1 MSLTPGRA
9 PFVRFWLAA
18 VLFAALP
25 GTASAQRLDLSI
37 APSIIV
43 FATDDPDTMPIITSP
58 AVQVTYR
65 IQQNNFNPWVLS
77 VLASGDLVSGSATV
91 DISNI
96 SWVATPSPP
105 FQSGVMSK
113 TVAQR
118 VASGT
123 GNSASPAQGQITF
136 RLANSWN
143 YAVGLY
149 TQTVV
154 FTLTA
159 P

>member
-1 MSLTPGRA
+1 MSPTRGGV
-9 PFVRFWLAA
+9 PFVPLCLATLLSAA
-18 VLFAALP
+18 VPAI
-25 GTASAQRLDLSI
+25 ASAQRLDLSI
-37 APSIIV
+37 SPTTIA
-43 FATDDPDTMPIITSP
+43 FAAADPDVVPVITSP

-65 IQQNNFNPWVLS
+65 IRQNNFNPWILS
-77 VLASGDLVSGSATV
+77 VLAGGDLVSGSATV

-123 GNSASPAQGQITF
+123 GNVANTSQGQITF

-143 YAVGLY
+143 YAAGLY

-154 FTLTA
+154 FTLAA

>member
-1 MSLTPGRA
+1 MSPTRSRA

-18 VLFAALP
+18 ALCAALP
-25 GTASAQRLDLSI
+25 GTASAQKLDLSI

-77 VLASGDLVSGSATV
+77 VLAGGDLVSGSATV

-123 GNSASPAQGQITF
+123 GNVANPSQGQITF

>member
-1 MSLTPGRA
+1 MRVRRGRKSLAG
-9 PFVRFWLAA
+9 VWLAA
-18 VLFAALP
+18 LIAAATPAL
-25 GTASAQRLDLSI
+25 AEAQRLDLSI
-37 APSIIV
+37 TPTTVV
-43 FATDDPDTMPIITSP
+43 FGTADPDTVPIITSGV
-58 AVQVTYR
+58 VQISYR
-65 IQQNNFNPWVLS
+65 IQQNNFQPWTLS
-77 VLASGDLVSGSATV
+77 VLAGGDLVSGSATV
-91 DISNI
+91 DISNV

-105 FQSGVMSK
+105 FQNGVMSK

-123 GNSASPAQGQITF
+123 GNVSSTSQGQITF

-143 YAVGLY
+143 YVPGLY

>member
-1 MSLTPGRA
+1 MKVRCRRGSLTG
-9 PFVRFWLAA
+9 VW
-18 VLFAALP
+18 VAALIGAATP
-25 GTASAQRLDLSI
+25 GLAEAQRLDLSI
-37 APSIIV
+37 TPTTVV
-43 FATDDPDTMPIITSP
+43 FATADPDTVPIITSGV
-58 AVQVTYR
+58 VQISYR
-65 IQQNNFNPWVLS
+65 IQQNNFQPWMLS
-77 VLASGDLVSGSATV
+77 VLAGGDLISGSATV

-105 FQSGVMSK
+105 FQNGVMSK

-123 GNSASPAQGQITF
+123 GNVASTTVGQITF
-136 RLANSWN
+136 QLANSWN
-143 YAVGLY
+143 YVPGLY

>member
-1 MSLTPGRA
+1 MRVLGGRGSFASL
-9 PFVRFWLAA
+9 WLAA
-18 VLFAALP
+18 LIGAATPTL
-25 GTASAQRLDLSI
+25 AEAQRLDLSI
-37 APSIIV
+37 TPTNVV
-43 FATDDPDTMPIITSP
+43 FATADPDTVPVISSTV
-58 AVQVTYR
+58 VQISYR
-65 IQQNNFNPWVLS
+65 IQQNNFQPWMLS
-77 VLASGDLVSGSATV
+77 VLAGGDLVSGSATV

-96 SWVATPSPP
+96 SWVASPSPP
-105 FQSGVMSK
+105 FQNGVMSK

-123 GNSASPAQGQITF
+123 GNVANPSQGQITF

-143 YAVGLY
+143 YVPGLY

>member
-1 MSLTPGRA
+1 MSPTHSRA

-18 VLFAALP
+18 VLLAALP
-25 GTASAQRLDLSI
+25 GTASAQRFDLSI

-65 IQQNNFNPWVLS
+65 VRQNNFNPWILS
-77 VLASGDLVSGSATV
+77 VLAGGDLVSGSATV

-123 GNSASPAQGQITF
+123 GNLASPAQGQITF

-143 YAVGLY
+143 YAVGL
-149 TQTVV
+149 
-154 FTLTA
+154 
-159 P
+159 

>member
-1 MSLTPGRA
+1 MSPTGSRT

-18 VLFAALP
+18 ALVAALP
-25 GTASAQRLDLSI
+25 GMASAQLLDLSI
-37 APSIIV
+37 SPTIIP
-43 FATDDPDTMPIITSP
+43 FAVADPDTVPILTSP
-58 AVQVTYR
+58 AVQVSYR
-65 IQQNNFNPWVLS
+65 VRQNNFNPWILT
-77 VLASGDLVSGSATV
+77 VLAGGDLVSGSATV

-105 FQSGVMSK
+105 FENGVMSK
-113 TVAQR
+113 TVPQR

-123 GNSASPAQGQITF
+123 GNVANLSQGQITF

>member
-1 MSLTPGRA
+1 MSWSNHRP
-9 PFVRFWLAA
+9 
-18 VLFAALP
+18 FAALWLALLV
-25 GTASAQRLDLSI
+25 GAASPSVGLAQRLDLSVT
-37 APSIIV
+37 PTTIV
-43 FATDDPDTMPIITSP
+43 FATADPDTVPIISSAP
-58 AVQVTYR
+58 VQVTYR
-65 IQQNNFNPWVLS
+65 VRQNNFNPWILS
-77 VLASGDLVSGSATV
+77 VLAGGDLVGGTAKV

-123 GNSASPAQGQITF
+123 GNVANTSQGQITF

-143 YAVGLY
+143 YTAGLY
-149 TQTVV
+149 SQTVV

>member
-1 MSLTPGRA
+1 MTRLTDRGP
-9 PFVRFWLAA
+9 
-18 VLFAALP
+18 FAALLVTLLCAAAP
-25 GTASAQRLDLSI
+25 AAVWAQRLDLSI
-37 APSIIV
+37 SPTAIV
-43 FATDDPDTMPIITSP
+43 FATADPDTVPIIASAP
-58 AVQVTYR
+58 VQVTYR
-65 IQQNNFNPWVLS
+65 VRQNNFNPWILS
-77 VLASGDLVSGSATV
+77 VLAGGDLVAGAAKV

-123 GNSASPAQGQITF
+123 GNVANTSQGQITF

-143 YAVGLY
+143 YTAGLY
-149 TQTVV
+149 SQTVV

>member
-1 MSLTPGRA
+1 MSPTRSRA
-9 PFVRFWLAA
+9 RFVRFWLAA

-25 GTASAQRLDLSI
+25 GTASAQKLDLSI

-43 FATDDPDTMPIITSP
+43 FATDDPDTMPVITSP

-77 VLASGDLVSGSATV
+77 VLAGGDLVSGSATV

-123 GNSASPAQGQITF
+123 GNVANLSQGQITF

>member
-1 MSLTPGRA
+1 MSLSNPR
-9 PFVRFWLAA
+9 
-18 VLFAALP
+18 LFAALWLATLAGAACP
-25 GTASAQRLDLSI
+25 SLAFAQRLDLSGS
-37 APSIIV
+37 PTTIV
-43 FATDDPDTMPIITSP
+43 FGTADPDTVPIITSAP
-58 AVQVTYR
+58 VQESYR
-65 IQQNNFNPWVLS
+65 IRQNNFNPWILS
-77 VLASGDLVSGSATV
+77 VLAGGDLVAGSATV

-123 GNSASPAQGQITF
+123 GNVANTSQGQITF

-143 YAVGLY
+143 YTAGLY

>member
-1 MSLTPGRA
+1 MSPTRSRA

-25 GTASAQRLDLSI
+25 GLASAQRLDLSI
-37 APSIIV
+37 SPTTIP
-43 FATDDPDTMPIITSP
+43 FAVADPDIVPILTSP
-58 AVQVTYR
+58 TVQVTYR
-65 IQQNNFNPWVLS
+65 IRQNNFNPWILS
-77 VLASGDLVSGSATV
+77 VLAGGDLVSGSATV

-105 FQSGVMSK
+105 FQGGVMSK

-123 GNSASPAQGQITF
+123 GNVANPSQGQITF

>member
-1 MSLTPGRA
+1 MRTTRGRA
-9 PFVRFWLAA
+9 PFWLAA
-18 VLFAALP
+18 VLVGALP
-25 GTASAQRLDLSI
+25 GIASAQRLDLSI
-37 APSIIV
+37 SPTTIP
-43 FATDDPDTMPIITSP
+43 FAAADPDMVAIITSP

-65 IQQNNFNPWVLS
+65 VRQNNFNPWVLS
-77 VLASGDLVSGSATV
+77 VLAGGDLVSGLATV

-123 GNSASPAQGQITF
+123 GNVSNPSQGQITF

>member
-1 MSLTPGRA
+1 MKVLRGRR
-9 PFVRFWLAA
+9 PFAGVWLAA
-18 VLFAALP
+18 LICAATPAL
-25 GTASAQRLDLSI
+25 AEAQRLDLSI
-37 APSIIV
+37 SPTTVV
-43 FATDDPDTMPIITSP
+43 FPAADPDTVPVITSGV
-58 AVQVTYR
+58 VQISYR
-65 IQQNNFNPWVLS
+65 IQQNNFQPWMLS
-77 VLASGDLVSGSATV
+77 VLAGGDLISGSARV

-105 FQSGVMSK
+105 FQNGVMSK

-123 GNSASPAQGQITF
+123 GNVASTTVGQITF
-136 RLANSWN
+136 QLANSWN
-143 YAVGLY
+143 YVPGLY

>member
-1 MSLTPGRA
+1 MTLNGIRPPLPRTC
-9 PFVRFWLAA
+9 W
-18 VLFAALP
+18 AALLCAIFP
-25 GTASAQRLDLSI
+25 TVASAQKLDLSI
-37 APSIIV
+37 TPTTIV
-43 FATDDPDTMPIITSP
+43 FATADPDTVPIISSAP
-58 AVQVTYR
+58 VQVNYR
-65 IQQNNFNPWVLS
+65 VRQNNPEPWLLS
-77 VLASGDLVSGSATV
+77 VLAGGDLVAGSQTV

-105 FQSGVMSK
+105 FTSGVMSK

-123 GNSASPAQGQITF
+123 GNMANPSQGQIIF

-143 YAVGLY
+143 YAPGLY
-149 TQTVV
+149 TQTIV

>member
-1 MSLTPGRA
+1 MSWSNHRP
-9 PFVRFWLAA
+9 
-18 VLFAALP
+18 FAALWLALLV
-25 GTASAQRLDLSI
+25 GAASPSVALAQRLDLSVT
-37 APSIIV
+37 PTTIV
-43 FATDDPDTMPIITSP
+43 FATADPDTVPIISSAP
-58 AVQVTYR
+58 VQVTYR
-65 IQQNNFNPWVLS
+65 VRQNNFNPWILS
-77 VLASGDLVSGSATV
+77 VLAGGDLVGGTAKV

-123 GNSASPAQGQITF
+123 GNVANTSQGQITF

-143 YAVGLY
+143 YTAGLY
-149 TQTVV
+149 SQTVV

>member
-1 MSLTPGRA
+1 MNPNTA
-9 PFVRFWLAA
+9 PIGWIWLATG
-18 VLFAALP
+18 LIAALP
-25 GTASAQRLDLSI
+25 GVASAQRLDLSI
-37 APSIIV
+37 APTTIV
-43 FATDDPDTMPIITSP
+43 FATADPDTVPVITSP
-58 AVQVTYR
+58 AVQVSYR
-65 IQQNNFNPWVLS
+65 IRQNNFNPWILS
-77 VLASGDLVSGSATV
+77 VLAGGDLVSGAATV

-118 VASGT
+118 VAGGT
-123 GNSASPAQGQITF
+123 GNVANTSRGQITF

-143 YAVGLY
+143 YTAGLY

>member
-1 MSLTPGRA
+1 
-9 PFVRFWLAA
+9 LAA
-18 VLFAALP
+18 LIGAATPTL
-25 GTASAQRLDLSI
+25 AEAQRLDLSI
-37 APSIIV
+37 TPTNVV
-43 FATDDPDTMPIITSP
+43 FATADPDTVPVISSTV
-58 AVQVTYR
+58 VQISYR
-65 IQQNNFNPWVLS
+65 IQQNNFQPWMLS
-77 VLASGDLVSGSATV
+77 VLAGGDLVSGSATV

-96 SWVATPSPP
+96 SWVASPSPP
-105 FQSGVMSK
+105 FQNGVMSK

-123 GNSASPAQGQITF
+123 GNVANPSQGQITF

-143 YAVGLY
+143 YVPGLY

>member
-1 MSLTPGRA
+1 MSPTRSRA
-9 PFVRFWLAA
+9 PFVRFWLAS

-25 GTASAQRLDLSI
+25 GVASAQRLDLSI

-58 AVQVTYR
+58 AVQVIYR
-65 IQQNNFNPWVLS
+65 VRQNGFNPWLLS
-77 VLASGDLVSGSATV
+77 VLAGGDLVSGSATV

-105 FQSGVMSK
+105 FQAGVMSK

-123 GNSASPAQGQITF
+123 GNVANPSQGQITF

>member
-1 MSLTPGRA
+1 MDPERA
-9 PFVRFWLAA
+9 GERGSNRRAR
-18 VLFAALP
+18 
-25 GTASAQRLDLSI
+25 QR
-37 APSIIV
+37 
-43 FATDDPDTMPIITSP
+43 
-58 AVQVTYR
+58 
-65 IQQNNFNPWVLS
+65 
-77 VLASGDLVSGSATV
+77 V

-105 FQSGVMSK
+105 FQNGVMSK

-123 GNSASPAQGQITF
+123 GNVANTSQGQITF

-143 YAVGLY
+143 YTAGLY